1 MTRPPVGAALLGF
14 IALITGAVDI
24 LQGLRFLGVVAF
36 GPGELGGGL
45 AATGAFALLLGIG
58 WLALAYGFWT
68 IQSWAWLIGMI
79 LAVVGILNA
88 ILVLFTTESLAT
100 GLGVALLPIVVI
112 WYLQQADIKRVFNI
126 AE

>member
-14 IALITGAVDI
+14 IALMTGAVDI

-45 AATGAFALLLGIG
+45 AATGAFALFLGIG

-112 WYLQQADIKRVFNI
+112 WYLQQADTKRVFNI

>member
-1 MTRPPVGAALLGF
+1 
-14 IALITGAVDI
+14 
-24 LQGLRFLGVVAF
+24 
-36 GPGELGGGL
+36 
-45 AATGAFALLLGIG
+45 
-58 WLALAYGFWT
+58 
-68 IQSWAWLIGMI
+68 MI